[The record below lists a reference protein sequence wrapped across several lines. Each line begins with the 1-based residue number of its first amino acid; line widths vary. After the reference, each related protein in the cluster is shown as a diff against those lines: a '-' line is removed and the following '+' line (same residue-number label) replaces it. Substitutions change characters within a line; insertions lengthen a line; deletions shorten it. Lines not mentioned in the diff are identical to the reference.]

1 MNNVT
6 SAVVNAV
13 ASPLIGQDEFMV
25 AFNPIEASAN
35 GDSMVQTYAKA
46 QSLAKKSGLNNDH
59 IWAIVEGDD
68 GSLYASAG
76 FHVVNVLGFVVTE
89 KPWVT
94 GLEEAVWYEC
104 EDEEDEVW

>member
-6 SAVVNAV
+6 QAVVSAAV
-13 ASPLIGQDEFMV
+13 SPLIGQDEFVV
-25 AFNPIEASAN
+25 AFSPFEASAN
-35 GDSMVQTYAKA
+35 GDNMVQTYQDA
-46 QSLAKKSGLNNDH
+46 QNLAKKHGCNDSH

-68 GSLYASAG
+68 DSLYASAG

-104 EDEEDEVW
+104 EEEGEAW